1 MSDQGA
7 NYQSD
12 LVNELFEVLYINRL
26 KTTPYHPECDGLS
39 ERDNRTNKA
48 ALTSLV
54 NDRMDDWD
62 TKLQFIQ
69 FAYNTSVNA
78 TTKCTPFE
86 LMYGRAPRLPLDLIL
101 PEVDIDLQLTQEQ
114 YASEVKATLENAYE
128 LIKNNRDCK
137 MDKNKFNHDRKARAA
152 NYETGDQVL
161 LISEAKKKGTSN
173 KLC

>member
-1 MSDQGA
+1 M
-7 NYQSD
+7 
-12 LVNELFEVLYINRL
+12 
-26 KTTPYHPECDGLS
+26 S

-48 ALTSLV
+48 ALTALV

-101 PEVDIDLQLTQEQ
+101 PEVDIDLQLTQEK
-114 YASEVKATLENAYE
+114 YAIEVKETLENAY
-128 LIKNNRDCK
+128 C
-137 MDKNKFNHDRKARAA
+137 
-152 NYETGDQVL
+152 
-161 LISEAKKKGTSN
+161 
-173 KLC
+173 